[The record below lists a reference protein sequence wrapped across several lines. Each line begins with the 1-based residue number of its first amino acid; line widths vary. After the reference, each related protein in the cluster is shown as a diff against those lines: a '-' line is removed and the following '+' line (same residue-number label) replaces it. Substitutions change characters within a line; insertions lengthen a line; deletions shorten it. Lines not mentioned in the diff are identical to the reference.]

1 MSCFLMN
8 VGDIATIAKQAK
20 RPPYCSCSDL
30 SYYNLVTKER
40 VTFDSVADLA
50 KSLALANI
58 ASCEARY
65 PNYGVAGGFLDDEN
79 EVESFIKEVVV
90 QAKTL
95 FRSYKKP
102 LKMVDLIKRFEY
114 QASEVPNWV
123 ETDTY
128 WVLQCIKNNLLLEA
142 IRDMEEEEEAA

>member
-1 MSCFLMN
+1 MDEE
-8 VGDIATIAKQAK
+8 DIVTIAKQAK

-65 PNYGVAGGFLDDEN
+65 PKNGVAGGYLDN
-79 EVESFIKEVVV
+79 EDQVD
-90 QAKTL
+90 
-95 FRSYKKP
+95 SYIQQVSKLKGKINGYQKP
-102 LKMVDLIKRFEY
+102 LKMVDLIKMFEY
-114 QASEVPNWV
+114 QACEVPNWV

-128 WVLQCIKNNLLLEA
+128 WVLQSIKDNLLLEA

>member
-1 MSCFLMN
+1 MSCYLMN
-8 VGDIATIAKQAK
+8 EEDIATIAKQAK

-65 PNYGVAGGFLDDEN
+65 PNYGVAGGFLNN
-79 EVESFIKEVVV
+79 EDQVD
-90 QAKTL
+90 
-95 FRSYKKP
+95 SYIQQVSKLKGINGYQKP
-102 LKMVDLIKRFEY
+102 LKMVDLIKRYEY
-114 QASEVPNWV
+114 QACEVPNWV

-128 WVLQCIKNNLLLEA
+128 WVLESIKNNLLLEA

>member
-65 PNYGVAGGFLDDEN
+65 PKNGVAGGYLDN
-79 EVESFIKEVVV
+79 EDQVEFYIKQVVV
-90 QAKTL
+90 QSKSVN
-95 FRSYKKP
+95 RYQKP

>member
-65 PNYGVAGGFLDDEN
+65 PKNGVAGGYLDN
-79 EVESFIKEVVV
+79 EDQVD
-90 QAKTL
+90 
-95 FRSYKKP
+95 SYIQQVSKLKGINGYQKP
-102 LKMVDLIKRFEY
+102 LKMVDLIKRYEY
-114 QASEVPNWV
+114 QACEVPNWV

>member
-1 MSCFLMN
+1 MSCFLMDEE
-8 VGDIATIAKQAK
+8 DIATIAKQAK

-65 PNYGVAGGFLDDEN
+65 PKNGVAGGYLDN
-79 EVESFIKEVVV
+79 EDQVD
-90 QAKTL
+90 
-95 FRSYKKP
+95 SYIQQVSKLKGINGYQKP
-102 LKMVDLIKRFEY
+102 LKMVELIKRFEY
-114 QASEVPNWV
+114 QACEVPNWV

-128 WVLQCIKNNLLLEA
+128 WVLQSIKDMLLLEA

>member
-1 MSCFLMN
+1 MSCYLMDSL
-8 VGDIATIAKQAK
+8 DIATIAKQAK

-65 PNYGVAGGFLDDEN
+65 PKNGVAGGYLDN
-79 EVESFIKEVVV
+79 EDQVD
-90 QAKTL
+90 
-95 FRSYKKP
+95 SYIQQVSKLKGINGYQKP
-102 LKMVDLIKRFEY
+102 LKMVDLIKRYEY
-114 QASEVPNWV
+114 QACEVPNWV